1 MSATLPAA
9 VTDPRL
15 DAALVAVDERLA
27 ALGEALRE
35 RDAAGIEQQ
44 ANELHRT
51 LTAAVDLFAR
61 AAKSGPISPA
71 LRQRLA
77 RTGGLVAAQRE
88 SLSRATAA
96 LDRAMDVLM
105 PRDAATVYSPQ
116 GSAERGLL
124 GGVIQA

>member
-1 MSATLPAA
+1 MTPTLTA

-27 ALGEALRE
+27 ALGDALRE
-35 RDAAGIEQQ
+35 RDALAIEQQ
-44 ANELHRT
+44 SDELHRT

-105 PRDAATVYSPQ
+105 PREAPSVYSPQ
-116 GSAERGLL
+116 GQAGLGL
-124 GGVIQA
+124 GGGVIQA

>member
-15 DAALVAVDERLA
+15 DAALVAVDERLG

-51 LTAAVDLFAR
+51 LTQWYPRFEMQALSAPA
-61 AAKSGPISPA
+61 SGK
-71 LRQRLA
+71 
-77 RTGGLVAAQRE
+77 
-88 SLSRATAA
+88 
-96 LDRAMDVLM
+96 
-105 PRDAATVYSPQ
+105 
-116 GSAERGLL
+116 
-124 GGVIQA
+124 